1 MASPLVICGCKDWP
15 GHISPWFPEQKWLR
29 LRPSRCGRAGF
40 LLNSQKSAVALE
52 KTESSRTQVQG
63 HNATLACFPLS
74 LLLRCQM
81 CVLLHRS
88 RPSGPKTH
96 LCIIRT
102 RCKVKPQQT
111 RGKTRFVM
119 RFFFHMQAMLFCNL
133 CVCVFFFFMFAQRQC
148 YSECVC
154 GPASASSTPRRKPN
168 AALSGPSLRTICH
181 SITSNAA

>member
-15 GHISPWFPEQKWLR
+15 GHISPWCPEQKWLR
-29 LRPSRCGRAGF
+29 LRPIRWGRAGF
-40 LLNSQKSAVALE
+40 LLNNQKSAVALE

-119 RFFFHMQAMLFCNL
+119 RFFFFHMQAMLFCNL
-133 CVCVFFFFMFAQRQC
+133 CVCFLFFH
-148 YSECVC
+148 VC
-154 GPASASSTPRRKPN
+154 TASV
-168 AALSGPSLRTICH
+168 LL
-181 SITSNAA
+181 